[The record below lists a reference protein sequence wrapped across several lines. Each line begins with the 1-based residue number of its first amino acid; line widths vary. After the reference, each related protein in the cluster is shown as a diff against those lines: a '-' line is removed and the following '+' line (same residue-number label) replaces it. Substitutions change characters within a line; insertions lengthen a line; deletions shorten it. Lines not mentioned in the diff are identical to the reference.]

1 MMAWWTSD
9 HRRLAAERRA
19 VEAIGEDWFENPD
32 WSLDRNLR
40 LRLIFDIVLPHRR
53 FRLAMIYHSTFP
65 ASPPSV
71 FPVSDSKRISSHQYG
86 PGGELCLSIRSDN
99 WSPEVTGADMIR
111 SAHALLDAESPDEH
125 GDVLPAPSAHDV
137 PVELLLR
144 HALARFYVDPESC
157 LALAGDDLDGAP
169 IEIGIDYRFST
180 YFLARLLSIGPHP
193 PDSFPV
199 VVGAPR
205 ALRETS
211 LVYPGY
217 FYVVDLPS
225 TGIKALKTVEHLRAA
240 VGDRFLL
247 STQTAWACVALS
259 SDQKLLLMRN
269 YRDSDE
275 LHHYETINGPL
286 DPFRSGL
293 DSDLLAGKK
302 VAIVGLGSLGSR
314 IASSLARA
322 GVGRFELVDG
332 DILHS
337 GNLERHD
344 ADWRDVGR
352 HKAELMA
359 HRLRLIHPRIEAHF
373 WQAALGAQVSSLEAG
388 NVHAALAACDLL
400 VDATANPDVFN
411 HLAFIA
417 MRSNRILVWGAVYA
431 GGLGGE
437 VARSRPG
444 QDPSPYDIR
453 RVMTQFYD
461 TAGEPPPVPTGRGYD
476 GSAGDGS
483 PLIAADAD
491 TSVCAAHMAAYA
503 VDALMDREPSVYEAP
518 AYLIGLKRGWLFEGP
533 FDTRPLM
540 VDAPPRGVLSVQD
553 DTPPDGEF
561 LKGLIETFARENQDR
576 EKDS

>member
-1 MMAWWTSD
+1 MVWWTSD
-9 HRRLAAERRA
+9 HKRLSAERRA
-19 VEAIGEDWFENPD
+19 IEAIDGDWFENPA
-32 WSLDRNLR
+32 WSLDRNCR

-53 FRLAMIYHSTFP
+53 FRLAMIYHNTFP

-71 FPVSDSKRISSHQYG
+71 VPVSDTERISSHQYG

-111 SAHALLDAESPDEH
+111 SAHLLLEAESPDEH
-125 GDVLPAPSAHDV
+125 GEVLPAPSAHDV

-144 HALARFYVDPESC
+144 HALARFYVDPESR

-169 IEIGIDYRFST
+169 IEIGLDCRYSP

-193 PDSFPV
+193 PDSSPV
-199 VVGAPR
+199 VVGAPQ

-217 FYVVDLPS
+217 FYFVDLPAAA
-225 TGIKALKTVEHLRAA
+225 IKALKTVEHLRAT
-240 VGDRFLL
+240 VGERFLL
-247 STQTAWACVALS
+247 SAQTMWACVVRS
-259 SDQKLLLMRN
+259 SDQELLLVRN
-269 YRDSDE
+269 YRGSDD
-275 LHHYETINGPL
+275 LYHYDTISGPL
-286 DPFRSGL
+286 DPPRSGL
-293 DSDLLAGKK
+293 DCVLLAEKK
-302 VAIVGLGSLGSR
+302 VAIVGLGSLGSK

-322 GVGRFELVDG
+322 RVGRFELVDG
-332 DILHS
+332 DILHP

-359 HRLRLIHPRIEAHF
+359 HRLRLIHPCVEAHS
-373 WQAALGAQVSSLEAG
+373 WQAALGAQVSSGEAG

-417 MRSNRILVWGAVYA
+417 MRSNRTLVWGAVYA

-444 QDPSPYDIR
+444 KDPSPYDIR
-453 RVMTQFYD
+453 RVMTQFYEIAD
-461 TAGEPPPVPTGRGYD
+461 EPPPLPTGRGYD
-476 GSAGDGS
+476 GSVGQDG
-483 PLIAADAD
+483 PLIATDAD
-491 TSVCAAHMAAYA
+491 TSVVAAHMAAYSLD
-503 VDALMDREPSVYEAP
+503 VLVDREPSVYEAP
-518 AYLIGLKRGWLFEGP
+518 AYFIGLKRGWHFEGP
-533 FDTRPLM
+533 FDTQPLI
-540 VDAPPRGVLSVQD
+540 VDAPLRTTLSASD
-553 DTPPDGEF
+553 DTPVDGDF
-561 LKGLIETFARENQDR
+561 LKGLIETLTRENQDR
-576 EKDS
+576 EKDA